1 MDNSHSALD
10 RAQPPAETR
19 PGVLVR
25 PRAERGVETER
36 WLLSGLAGA
45 GRDRARMEWQELT
58 VTLLPLGRHFA
69 VVRIPGAMVRAA
81 AASHDRPTVNVRLA
95 ECLRGPVIHDPGFD
109 RYYALVLPGSGQ
121 VRTAPGMGYLGD
133 GAYLGVPRTDHTEL
147 DQESLA
153 SYWAVP
159 ITRPH
164 GLCSLAAVCEFALL
178 GHVTAD
184 GDDLP

>member
-1 MDNSHSALD
+1 MDNSHNAPD

-25 PRAERGVETER
+25 PRAERDLEAER
-36 WLLSGLAGA
+36 WLVAGLVGA
-45 GRDRARMEWQELT
+45 GRDRARIEWQELG
-58 VTLLPLGRHFA
+58 VTLLPLGVHFA

-81 AASHDRPTVNVRLA
+81 VGSHDRPTVTVTLD

-109 RYYALVLPGSGQ
+109 RYYALVPPSTDQLRIVPG
-121 VRTAPGMGYLGD
+121 TGYLGD

-164 GLCSLAAVCEFALL
+164 GLCSLSAVCEFALL

-184 GDDLP
+184 GDDQP